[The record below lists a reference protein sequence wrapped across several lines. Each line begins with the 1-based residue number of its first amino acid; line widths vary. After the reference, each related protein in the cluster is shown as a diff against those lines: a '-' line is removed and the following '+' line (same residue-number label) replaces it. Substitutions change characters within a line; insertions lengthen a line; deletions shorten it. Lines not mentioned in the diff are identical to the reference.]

1 MINTA
6 RRHTVRDAWRLAKH
20 YWTSEEKWS
29 AWGLLL
35 AVSALN
41 LGNIYISVRIRDRA
55 KVLLRKDAAHGTLP
69 PGRRQKRESEAEET
83 PLRRANQRPTSN
95 GGFHGRR
102 IRSSPAW
109 VGLGSPPQLFE
120 ACRIG
125 RRVLDGVLNVPVSEV
140 ILNEPRIRA
149 LVGQSEAASVAQHVG
164 MGEQGQGSGGAVC
177 PQEEID
183 RRTVQRLP
191 LLADKT
197 MF

>member
-1 MINTA
+1 M
-6 RRHTVRDAWRLAKH
+6 
-20 YWTSEEKWS
+20 
-29 AWGLLL
+29 
-35 AVSALN
+35 
-41 LGNIYISVRIRDRA
+41 
-55 KVLLRKDAAHGTLP
+55 
-69 PGRRQKRESEAEET
+69 
-83 PLRRANQRPTSN
+83 
-95 GGFHGRR
+95 
-102 IRSSPAW
+102 
-109 VGLGSPPQLFE
+109 GLGSPPQLFE

-191 LLADKT
+191 LLADKQCSDGGGR
-197 MF
+197 FHPGAFFEPRANGPQLVAAQRVRCR